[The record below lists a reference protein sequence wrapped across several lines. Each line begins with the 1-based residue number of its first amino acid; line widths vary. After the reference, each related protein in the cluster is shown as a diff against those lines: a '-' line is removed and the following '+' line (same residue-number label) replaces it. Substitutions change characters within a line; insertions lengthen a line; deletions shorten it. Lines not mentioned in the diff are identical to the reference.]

1 MSRRV
6 AWCCGL
12 LLAALPVTARAQ
24 MLVRVPADGTLQT
37 AIGLVSDGGVIEI
50 AAGTYAAPAGG
61 FVITNQAK
69 RFTIRAA
76 TAAAVTLSGGGT
88 DVILRLQNSSVSAGR
103 PVVFQG
109 LVFASGRSTTPGR
122 GGAVSILNGQATF
135 FDCVFQNSVAD
146 VSTNGGGGI
155 YMDGA
160 TAFFFGS
167 TWSGNSSKSI
177 GGAMV
182 VANGSRAYVHR
193 GTLLNNR
200 TNMPNHIGNADGGGI
215 HVSDSLLRVT
225 NSRFEGN
232 QSGYVGGAI
241 YALGTWG
248 LPNTTV
254 TVADSTFLN
263 NQAIRDASVSFP
275 APEIGGAIHIE
286 DQTIGQIY
294 NCRFVTNN
302 ARQGGAVS
310 SYRASLLVSSSVFQG
325 NTSFGTGPGE
335 SFGGAIISL
344 SDDNNDAST
353 GGGAI
358 NRPSAQ
364 LIVADTLLQ
373 GRFGGVTTTGRQ
385 GGCVFA
391 GGDLNRAY
399 GLNGVSAM
407 GTPASNRSTVS
418 FNNVVFADCDVQNA
432 ASVPGTG
439 GGLGASLLTL
449 TVTNSLFINS
459 DASDGGGGM
468 ALTNNSTATVTGTTF
483 ARNTAGA
490 SGGGAVWVLG
500 SVLNMSGSNLIENG
514 LTSNT
519 LGGAIFSAVT
529 AAGGGLPAL
538 PVSGSVQNC
547 VLSNNGAPGVFTIF
561 EGDSSTLPINSIQY
575 SANAI
580 FPNSAVMFNGVA
592 GVVSTVAALNSLV
605 VTHSGTPNT
614 DKAPSN
620 DNTAPG
626 SAPVAGAIRA
636 VPPAKV
642 PTGAIGDA
650 AGPTVAYVGY
660 GWSGGSA
667 TLDGSPRAG
676 NSGLEAAGPGAHT
689 LSVAGSPFA
698 ATVFTAPAPQTS
710 LIASPPSIASGGS
723 TTLFWSTVA
732 GTFLDEAIDEGVA
745 ITPAASGSVGV
756 SPVAVTTGYRGY
768 LVAAEG
774 GAVNAFVLDVTGTSD
789 LVFRNGFESGNLGAW
804 SVSSATDGGDLSVSP
819 SAAMDATTQG
829 LSALVDDTNS
839 LYAQDDSPAG
849 QTRYRGRFYIDPNG
863 FDPGEAQSHF
873 RIRVFI
879 AFDNVSQRTITFV
892 LKRQAGVFSVMGR
905 VRRTDGTRADT
916 GFFDITDGPHYVEF
930 DWKRASSPGALDGAF
945 QIWIDGVPTSSLNG
959 IDNGSATVEFA
970 RLGTIA
976 VKTGA
981 AGTVFLDELESRT
994 LNFIGP

>member
-1 MSRRV
+1 ML
-6 AWCCGL
+6 A
-12 LLAALPVTARAQ
+12 AALPATARAQ
-24 MLVRVPADGTLQT
+24 LLVHVPADGTLQT

-50 AAGTYAAPAGG
+50 SAGTYAAPAGG
-61 FVITNQAK
+61 FTISDLAK

-76 TAAAVTLSGGGT
+76 TAATVTLSGGGT
-88 DVILRLQNSSVSAGR
+88 NRILSIVNSAVSSGR

-109 LVFASGRSTTPGR
+109 LIFASGRSTMAGR
-122 GGAVSILNGQATF
+122 AGAVSILRGEATF

-146 VSTNGGGGI
+146 VSTNGGGGV
-155 YMDGA
+155 YMDLGS

-177 GGAMV
+177 GGALV
-182 VANGSRAYVHR
+182 VAGGSRAYVHR

-200 TNMPNHIGNADGGGI
+200 TNLPNHIGNADGGGI
-215 HVSDSLLRVT
+215 HVSDSTLRVT

-248 LPNTTV
+248 APDTTV
-254 TVADSTFLN
+254 TVANSTFVN

-275 APEIGGAIHIE
+275 APEVGGAIHIE
-286 DQTIGQIY
+286 DMTTGQFY
-294 NCRFVTNN
+294 NCRFVTNS

-310 SYRASLLVSSSVFQG
+310 SYRAVLLVAGSVFQG
-325 NTSFGTGPGE
+325 NTSFGTGAGE
-335 SFGGAIISL
+335 AFGGALISL

-358 NRPSAQ
+358 NRRSAQ
-364 LIVADTLLQ
+364 LTVADTLFQ

-418 FNNVVFADCDVQNA
+418 FNNVVFDDCDVQAA

-439 GGLGASLLTL
+439 GGLGASLTTL

-468 ALTNNSTATVTGTTF
+468 ALTNNTSATVTGTTF

-490 SGGGAVWVLG
+490 SGGGAAWVLG
-500 SVLNMSGSNLIENG
+500 SALSMSGSNLVENG
-514 LTSNT
+514 LTSGT

-529 AAGGGLPAL
+529 AAGGSLPAL
-538 PVSGSVQNC
+538 GASGSVQNC
-547 VLSNNGAPGVFTIF
+547 VLSNNGAPAVFTIF
-561 EGDSSTLPINSIQY
+561 EGDSSTAPINSIQY

-592 GVVSTVAALNSLV
+592 GVISTVAALNSLV

-614 DKAPSN
+614 DKAPAN

-626 SAPVAGAIRA
+626 GAPVVGAIRA
-636 VPPAKV
+636 VPPAMV

-650 AGPTVAYVGY
+650 ATPTVSYLGY
-660 GWSGGSA
+660 AWSGGSA
-667 TLDGSPRAG
+667 TLDGSPRVG
-676 NSGLEAAGPGAHT
+676 NAGLEAASGAGAHT

-698 ATVFTAPAPQTS
+698 ATVFIAPAPQTS
-710 LIASPPSIASGGS
+710 LTANPPSIGAGGA
-723 TTLFWSTVA
+723 TTLSWFTVA
-732 GTFLDEAIDEGVA
+732 GTFLDEAIDEGVS

-756 SPVAVTTGYRGY
+756 SPIAVTTGYRGY

-774 GAVNAFVLDVTGTSD
+774 GAVDAFVVDVTGTTD
-789 LVFRNGFESGNLGAW
+789 LVFRDGFESGNLGAW
-804 SVSSATDGGDLSVSP
+804 SVSSATDGGDLSVSV
-819 SAAMDATTQG
+819 AAALSATTRG

-863 FDPGEAQSHF
+863 FDPGEAASHF

-879 AFDNVSQRTITFV
+879 AFDGLNQRTITFV

-916 GFFDITDGPHYVEF
+916 GFFDITDAPHFVEF

-945 QIWIDGVPTSSLNG
+945 QMWIDGVPTSSLNG

-981 AGTVFLDELESRT
+981 AGTVYLDELESRT